1 MKIEVKLVEFAIS
14 HRLVIKAMADGTENL
29 VFIPEDEEFRD
40 FATSISGDS
49 GFVDLDGFELLLEA
63 QSRHP
68 CHWTESGTD
77 SVLMS
82 NGSRHWIRDSFGN
95 ETDFPKFAE
104 ACKQFCRCMHDDI

>member
-1 MKIEVKLVEFAIS
+1 MKVKLVEFSIS

-40 FATSISGDS
+40 FATYTSGDS
-49 GFVDLDGFELLLEA
+49 GFMMLLEA